1 MTALSWIGSLWS
13 ALSNI
18 TGPFYVC
25 INSKMD
31 DRYTIAVGGFMCVLG
46 LMLASITNEVNA
58 NIAILSKHF
67 YSLTM

>member
-18 TGPFYVC
+18 TGPMYVW

-46 LMLASITNEVNA
+46 LMLASITNEVRI
-58 NIAILSKHF
+58 IAILLEHF
-67 YSLTM
+67 HSPIM